1 MRYGEAGWVG
11 ETGSVRHVE
20 WVDTEA
26 VTIPEGAIRAEV
38 ERILASRGFVN
49 AGRLSRLL
57 RYVVDKTLAGEANQL
72 KEYAVGVEVF
82 DRDDKYDPRLDSIV
96 RVEAGRLRSRLDE
109 YYNGEGAG
117 APMRITLPRG
127 GYVAQFEA
135 RPEPATHPG
144 TDAPPHPRTDAPPY
158 PRTPASAHRRS
169 WATWPL
175 TLGLIAAV
183 AALVVWLGG
192 STPTPAETGAP
203 GIAVLAFSGDDAQ
216 LAARMTETVTAELAR
231 LGTVSVASH
240 TSAMQFAGKRAPLTE
255 IAAALNVDF
264 VLEASIDQEPQG
276 LLAVVRIVDTATNRK
291 VWVGDYRGPAADQR
305 AISQR
310 VAFDVGA
317 ELIKRSR

>member
-1 MRYGEAGWVG
+1 VNIHEAAAKV
-11 ETGSVRHVE
+11 
-20 WVDTEA
+20 
-26 VTIPEGAIRAEV
+26 EV
-38 ERILASRGFVN
+38 ERVLASKGFAN

-57 RYVVDKTLAGEANQL
+57 RYVVDKTLAGEADQL

-117 APMRITLPRG
+117 APLRITLPRG
-127 GYVAQFEA
+127 GYVAQFEPRVLPPPA
-135 RPEPATHPG
+135 AAVTTKPATTSG
-144 TDAPPHPRTDAPPY
+144 
-158 PRTPASAHRRS
+158 
-169 WATWPL
+169 WAKWPL
-175 TLGLIAAV
+175 TVGLIAAV
-183 AALVVWLGG
+183 TALVLWLGG

-203 GIAVLAFSGDDAQ
+203 GVAVLAFSGDDAQ
-216 LAARMTETVTAELAR
+216 LAARITEHVTTELAR

-264 VLEASIDQEPQG
+264 VLEASIDQEPEG

-291 VWVGDYRGPAADQR
+291 VWVADYRGAAGDPR
-305 AISQR
+305 ALSQR
-310 VAFDVGA
+310 IAFDAGA
-317 ELIKRSR
+317 EVSKRATR